1 MSSSIEVS
9 LAPPTEREG
18 LLNVLDAQRVGLIRK
33 VEDVADDVA
42 RKSPT
47 ASSLTLLGLVKHAA
61 TWEQRW
67 FHVIVAGREL
77 LDGWPAVRPQRV
89 DADLFVDED
98 DTVARWIAIYR
109 SHSAISTK
117 SSPPFSAVGEPRSR
131 RSLQRQPAARRR

>member
-1 MSSSIEVS
+1 
-9 LAPPTEREG
+9 LTPPTERAG

-42 RKSPT
+42 RKSPI
-47 ASSLTLLGLVKHAA
+47 ASSLMLLGLVKHAA

-67 FHVIVAGREL
+67 FHAIVAGREL
-77 LDGWPAVRPQRV
+77 PDGWPAVRPQRV

-109 SHSAISTK
+109 SHSAISNEIVAAVQRGWRASIPTVVAAAASR
-117 SSPPFSAVGEPRSR
+117 SS
-131 RSLQRQPAARRR
+131 